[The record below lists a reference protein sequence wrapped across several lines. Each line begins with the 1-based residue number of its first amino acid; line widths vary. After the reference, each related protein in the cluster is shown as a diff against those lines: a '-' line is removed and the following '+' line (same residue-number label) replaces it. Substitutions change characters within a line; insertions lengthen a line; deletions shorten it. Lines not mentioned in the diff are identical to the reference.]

1 MDREYL
7 ADVHPELIILE
18 PPELDAAILGL
29 VERCGSEPVLCY
41 SRRKL
46 IECFEKQGM
55 STEDAEEWID
65 FNIVGAYLGETTPM
79 ILTNDW
85 GD

>member
-7 ADVHPELIILE
+7 ADVHPEVILLE
-18 PPELDAAILGL
+18 PSELDAAIIGV
-29 VERCGSEPVLCY
+29 VEDKGEPRVVY

-46 IECFEKQGM
+46 IECFEDQGM
-55 STEDAEEWID
+55 EAEAAEEWYE
-65 FNIVGAYLGETTPM
+65 FNVAGAYLGPNTP
-79 ILTNDW
+79 LYLDLEW